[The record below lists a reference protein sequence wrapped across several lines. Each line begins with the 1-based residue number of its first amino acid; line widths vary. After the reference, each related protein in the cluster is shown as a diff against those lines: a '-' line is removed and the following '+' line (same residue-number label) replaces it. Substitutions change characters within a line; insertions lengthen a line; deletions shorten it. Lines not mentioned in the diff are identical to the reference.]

1 MTELRKQINNIVED
15 HQACLTL
22 AKSMNGNEVYEGT
35 TATAEDIREGKTAY
49 SNGELIEGAMKTEDS
64 GSENST
70 IETIIPISDYVF
82 DEPNLIEYNTTN
94 IYKIITHINDI
105 VYPAGHGAFS
115 GCEKLTYVK
124 GVDFSKTTTGMSTF
138 RDCKALITC
147 PILLNYANVAS
158 WAYCFMGCENLLEAP
173 ELDTST
179 VTSGLSQMFRGCS
192 KIISAPHYDTSNLI
206 VLWGMFQDCT
216 SLVNVPVYAT
226 SKLGGS
232 FRAWS
237 GLTDFVKNCPN
248 LSDESLNNILQM
260 CYNATKI
267 TSANYTTLAN
277 VGLSQSQVERCK
289 TLSNYNKLI
298 AKGWTTGY

>member
-1 MTELRKQINNIVED
+1 MTELREKINNMVED
-15 HQACLTL
+15 YNACKVL
-22 AKSMNGNEVYEGT
+22 AESVNNPSVYEGT
-35 TATAEDIREGKTAY
+35 TATAEDILEGKTAY
-49 SNGELIEGAMKTEDS
+49 SNGELIEGTLQFGVSE
-64 GSENST
+64 ENSI
-70 IETIIPISDYVF
+70 IEANIPASDYIF
-82 DEPNLIEYNTTN
+82 DEPNLTEYYTTN
-94 IYKIITHINDI
+94 IHKVITRIDDI
-105 VYPAGHGAFS
+105 VYPAGSGAFS
-115 GCEKLTYVK
+115 GCEKLAYIK
-124 GVDFSKTTTGMSTF
+124 AVDFSKSTSAGTATF
-138 RDCKALITC
+138 KDCKALVSA
-147 PILLNYANVAS
+147 PQLLNYNTVTS
-158 WAYCFMGCENLLEAP
+158 WSYCFMGCDNLLEAP

-179 VTSGLSQMFRGCS
+179 VTGGLSQMFRGCS
-192 KIISAPHYDTSNLI
+192 KIISAPNYDTSNLI
-206 VLWGMFQDCT
+206 VLWGMFRDCT